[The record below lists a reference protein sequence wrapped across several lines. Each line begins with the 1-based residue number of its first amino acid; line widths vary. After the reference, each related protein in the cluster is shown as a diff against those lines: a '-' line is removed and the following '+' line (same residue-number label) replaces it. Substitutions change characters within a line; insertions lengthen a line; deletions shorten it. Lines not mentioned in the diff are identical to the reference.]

1 MKRIYYI
8 LLVLALQLSSKGF
21 AQRDTLNHYTDA
33 EITKLVKYIKN
44 LEERTAAYLVKHPDA
59 SFVNTGGRTAQEQ
72 LELNDLIHDSTHR
85 YNDAQIIKLANYIK
99 HLEKLDGLAKAEQ
112 DEIAARL
119 KKRYEDSMAVELA
132 KVNEKINQYQN
143 QINFDFDSSVLK
155 KESYSALDD
164 AVKQLKTVPDMT
176 FAIEGHTDN
185 VGEDAYNLNLSRAR
199 AKVVMNYF
207 ISKGIPSS
215 RLSSEGFGES
225 KPIATNDTEE
235 GKAKN
240 RRVEIKAKKK

>member
-44 LEERTAAYLVKHPDA
+44 LEERTAAYLVRHPDA

-119 KKRYEDSMAVELA
+119 KKRHDDSLAAVIA
-132 KVNEKINQYQN
+132 AANQQVNQYQN

-164 AVKQLKTVPDMT
+164 AVKQLQKLPDMA

-185 VGEDAYNLNLSRAR
+185 VGEDAYNLNLSKAR

-207 ISKGIPSS
+207 ISKGIPAS